1 MAKIVLVTGGAR
13 SGKSAFAEDQ
23 LADREQVCYIATGL
37 PRGDDPEWQERIRL
51 HQERRPASWT
61 TQEQYAGLAD
71 WLREQSHPVYLLDC
85 ATLLTSNRLFDLIA
99 QHFPDKLELTEEHFL
114 SRQEQS
120 FLLQLLEEE
129 WQELLST
136 IRQTNA
142 ECWIV
147 TDEVGLGIVP
157 ETRLGRFFRD
167 MQGKINQLIAKEASE
182 AYLVICGL
190 AQQLK

>member
-13 SGKSAFAEDQ
+13 SGKSAFAEEK
-23 LADREQVCYIATGL
+23 LADRERVCYIATGL
-37 PRGDDPEWQERIRL
+37 PRGEDPEWQERIRL

-71 WLREQSHPVYLLDC
+71 WLREQSHPLYLLDC

-99 QHFPDKLELTEEHFL
+99 QHFPDKLELTEENFL

-129 WQELLST
+129 WQELLSA
-136 IRQTNA
+136 IHQTDA

-167 MQGKINQLIAKEASE
+167 VQGKINQLIAKEASE

>member
-23 LADREQVCYIATGL
+23 LADREEVCYIATGL
-37 PRGDDPEWQERIRL
+37 PRGEDPEWQERIRL

-99 QHFPDKLELTEEHFL
+99 QHYPDKLELTEEYFL

-129 WQELLST
+129 WQELLSA
-136 IRQTNA
+136 IHQTDA

-167 MQGKINQLIAKEASE
+167 VQGKINQLIAKEASE

>member
-13 SGKSAFAEDQ
+13 SGKSAFAEER
-23 LADREQVCYIATGL
+23 LADRERVCYIATGL
-37 PRGDDPEWQERIRL
+37 PRGDDPEWQERIQL

-99 QHFPDKLELTEEHFL
+99 QHYPDKLELTEEHFL

-129 WQELLST
+129 WQELLSA
-136 IRQTNA
+136 IRQTDA

-167 MQGKINQLIAKEASE
+167 VQGKINQLIAKEASE

>member
-13 SGKSAFAEDQ
+13 SGKSAFAEEQ
-23 LADREQVCYIATGL
+23 LADREEVCYIATGL
-37 PRGDDPEWQERIRL
+37 PRGEDPEWQERIRL

-71 WLREQSHPVYLLDC
+71 WLREQSHPIYLLDC

-136 IRQTNA
+136 IRQIDA

-167 MQGKINQLIAKEASE
+167 VQGKINQLIAKEASE

>member
-13 SGKSAFAEDQ
+13 SGKSAFAEEQ
-23 LADREQVCYIATGL
+23 LADRERVCYIATGL
-37 PRGDDPEWQERIRL
+37 PREEDPEWQERIRL

-99 QHFPDKLELTEEHFL
+99 QHFPDKLELTEENFL

-136 IRQTNA
+136 IRQTDA

-167 MQGKINQLIAKEASE
+167 VQGKINQLIAKEASE

>member
-1 MAKIVLVTGGAR
+1 MAKIVLLTGGAR
-13 SGKSAFAEDQ
+13 SGKSAFAEER
-23 LADREQVCYIATGL
+23 LADRERVCYIATGL
-37 PRGDDPEWQERIRL
+37 PRGEDPEWQERIRL

-167 MQGKINQLIAKEASE
+167 VQGKINQLIAKEASE

>member
-13 SGKSAFAEDQ
+13 SGKSAFAEEQ
-23 LADREQVCYIATGL
+23 LADRDSVCYIATGL
-37 PRGDDPEWQERIRL
+37 PRGEDPEWQERIRL

-99 QHFPDKLELTEEHFL
+99 QHFPDKLELSEEHFL

-129 WQELLST
+129 WQELLSA

-167 MQGKINQLIAKEASE
+167 VQGKINQLIAKEASE

>member
-13 SGKSAFAEDQ
+13 SGKSAFAEEK
-23 LADREQVCYIATGL
+23 LADRERVCYIATGL
-37 PRGDDPEWQERIRL
+37 PRGEDPEWQERIRL

-99 QHFPDKLELTEEHFL
+99 QHFPDKLELTEENFL

-129 WQELLST
+129 WQELLSA

-167 MQGKINQLIAKEASE
+167 VQGKINQLIAKEASE

>member
-13 SGKSAFAEDQ
+13 SGKSAFAEEQ
-23 LADREQVCYIATGL
+23 LADRKRVCYIATGL
-37 PRGDDPEWQERIRL
+37 PRGEDPEWQERIRL

-85 ATLLTSNRLFDLIA
+85 ATLLTSNRLFDLIS
-99 QHFPDKLELTEEHFL
+99 QHFPDKLELTEENFL

-129 WQELLST
+129 WQELLSA
-136 IRQTNA
+136 IHQTDA

-167 MQGKINQLIAKEASE
+167 VQGKINQLIAKEASE

>member
-23 LADREQVCYIATGL
+23 LADREEVCYIATGL
-37 PRGDDPEWQERIRL
+37 PRGEDPEWQERIRL

-99 QHFPDKLELTEEHFL
+99 QHYPDKLELTEEYFL

-129 WQELLST
+129 WEELLSA
-136 IRQTNA
+136 IHQTDA

-167 MQGKINQLIAKEASE
+167 VQGKINQQIAKEASE

>member
-13 SGKSAFAEDQ
+13 SGKSAFAEEQ
-23 LADREQVCYIATGL
+23 LADREEVCYIATGL
-37 PRGDDPEWQERIRL
+37 PRGEDPEWQERIRL

-99 QHFPDKLELTEEHFL
+99 QHFPNKLELTEEHFL

-136 IRQTNA
+136 IRQTDA

-167 MQGKINQLIAKEASE
+167 VQGKINQLIAKEASE

>member
-13 SGKSAFAEDQ
+13 SGKSAFAEER
-23 LADREQVCYIATGL
+23 LADRERVCYIATGL
-37 PRGDDPEWQERIRL
+37 PRGEDPEWQERIRL

-99 QHFPDKLELTEEHFL
+99 QYYPDKLELTEEHFL

-136 IRQTNA
+136 IRQTDA

-167 MQGKINQLIAKEASE
+167 VQGKINQLIAKEASE

>member
-23 LADREQVCYIATGL
+23 LADREEVCYIATGL
-37 PRGDDPEWQERIRL
+37 PRGEDPEWQERIRL

-99 QHFPDKLELTEEHFL
+99 QHYPDKLELTEEYFL

-129 WQELLST
+129 WQELLSA
-136 IRQTNA
+136 IHQTDV

-167 MQGKINQLIAKEASE
+167 VQGKINQLIAKEASE

>member
-1 MAKIVLVTGGAR
+1 MTKIVLVTGGAR
-13 SGKSAFAEDQ
+13 SGKSAFAEEQ
-23 LADREQVCYIATGL
+23 LADRERVCYIATGL
-37 PRGDDPEWQERIRL
+37 PRGEDPEWQERIRL

-61 TQEQYAGLAD
+61 TQEQYAGLAE

-129 WQELLST
+129 WKELLFA
-136 IRQTNA
+136 IRHTNA

-167 MQGKINQLIAKEASE
+167 VQGKINQLIAKEASE

>member
-13 SGKSAFAEDQ
+13 SGKSAFAEER

-99 QHFPDKLELTEEHFL
+99 QHFPDKLELTEERFL

-167 MQGKINQLIAKEASE
+167 VQGKINQLIAKEASE

>member
-13 SGKSAFAEDQ
+13 SGKSAFAEEQ
-23 LADREQVCYIATGL
+23 LADRERVCYIATGL
-37 PRGDDPEWQERIRL
+37 PRGEDPEWQERIRL

-99 QHFPDKLELTEEHFL
+99 QHFPDKLELTEENFL

-120 FLLQLLEEE
+120 FLLQLLEDE

-136 IRQTNA
+136 IRQIDS

-167 MQGKINQLIAKEASE
+167 VQGKINQLIAKEASE

>member
-1 MAKIVLVTGGAR
+1 MTKIVLVTGGAR
-13 SGKSAFAEDQ
+13 SGKSAFAEEQ
-23 LADREQVCYIATGL
+23 LADRERVCYIATGL
-37 PRGDDPEWQERIRL
+37 PRGEDPEWQERIRL

-120 FLLQLLEEE
+120 FLLQFLEEE

-136 IRQTNA
+136 IRQTDA

-167 MQGKINQLIAKEASE
+167 VQGKINQLIAKEASE

>member
-13 SGKSAFAEDQ
+13 SGKSAFAEEQ
-23 LADREQVCYIATGL
+23 LADRERVCYIATGL
-37 PRGDDPEWQERIRL
+37 PRGEDPEWQERIRL

-85 ATLLTSNRLFDLIA
+85 ATLMTSNRLFDLIA

-167 MQGKINQLIAKEASE
+167 VQGKINQLIAKEASE

>member
-13 SGKSAFAEDQ
+13 SGKSAFAEEQ
-23 LADREQVCYIATGL
+23 LADRERVCYIATGL
-37 PRGDDPEWQERIRL
+37 PRGEDPEWQERIRL

-136 IRQTNA
+136 IRQTDA

-147 TDEVGLGIVP
+147 TDEVGLGIIP

-167 MQGKINQLIAKEASE
+167 VQGKINQLIAKEASE

>member
-13 SGKSAFAEDQ
+13 SGKSAFAEER
-23 LADREQVCYIATGL
+23 LADRERVCYIATGL
-37 PRGDDPEWQERIRL
+37 PRGEDPEWQERIRL

-99 QHFPDKLELTEEHFL
+99 QYFPDKLELTEENFL

-136 IRQTNA
+136 IRQTDA

-167 MQGKINQLIAKEASE
+167 VQGKINQLIAKEASE

>member
-13 SGKSAFAEDQ
+13 SGKSAFAEEQ
-23 LADREQVCYIATGL
+23 LADRERVCYIETGL
-37 PRGDDPEWQERIRL
+37 PRGEDPEWQERIRL

-99 QHFPDKLELTEEHFL
+99 QHFPDKLELSEEHFL

-167 MQGKINQLIAKEASE
+167 VQGKVNQLIAKEASE

>member
-13 SGKSAFAEDQ
+13 SGKSAFAEEQ
-23 LADREQVCYIATGL
+23 LADRERVCYIATGL
-37 PRGDDPEWQERIRL
+37 PRGEDPEWQERIRL

-129 WQELLST
+129 WQELLFA
-136 IRQTNA
+136 IRHTNA

-167 MQGKINQLIAKEASE
+167 VQGKINQLIAKEASE

>member
-13 SGKSAFAEDQ
+13 SGKSAFAEEQ
-23 LADREQVCYIATGL
+23 LADRERVCYIATGL
-37 PRGDDPEWQERIRL
+37 PRGEDPEWQERIRL

-99 QHFPDKLELTEEHFL
+99 QHFPDKLELTEENFL

-136 IRQTNA
+136 IRQTDA

-167 MQGKINQLIAKEASE
+167 VQGKINQQIAKEASE

>member
-23 LADREQVCYIATGL
+23 LADREEVCYIATGL
-37 PRGDDPEWQERIRL
+37 PRGEDPEWQERIRL

-99 QHFPDKLELTEEHFL
+99 QHYPDKLELTEEYFL

-129 WQELLST
+129 WQELLSA
-136 IRQTNA
+136 IHQTDA

-147 TDEVGLGIVP
+147 TDEIGLGIVP

-167 MQGKINQLIAKEASE
+167 VQGKINQLIAKEASE

>member
-23 LADREQVCYIATGL
+23 LADREEVCYIATGL
-37 PRGDDPEWQERIRL
+37 PRGEDPEWQERIRL

-129 WQELLST
+129 WKEVLST
-136 IRQTNA
+136 IRQTDA

-167 MQGKINQLIAKEASE
+167 VQGKINQLIAKEESE

>member
-13 SGKSAFAEDQ
+13 SGKSAFAEEQ
-23 LADREQVCYIATGL
+23 LADRERVCYIATGL
-37 PRGDDPEWQERIRL
+37 PREEDPEWQERIRL

-85 ATLLTSNRLFDLIA
+85 ATLLTSNSLFDLIA
-99 QHFPDKLELTEEHFL
+99 QHFPDKLELTEENFL

-136 IRQTNA
+136 IHQTDA

-167 MQGKINQLIAKEASE
+167 VQGKINQLIAKEASE

>member
-1 MAKIVLVTGGAR
+1 MAKIVLLTGGAR
-13 SGKSAFAEDQ
+13 SGKSAFAEER
-23 LADREQVCYIATGL
+23 LADRERVCYIATGL
-37 PRGDDPEWQERIRL
+37 PRGEDPEWQERIRL

-99 QHFPDKLELTEEHFL
+99 QHFPDKLELTEENFL

-136 IRQTNA
+136 IRQTDA

-167 MQGKINQLIAKEASE
+167 VQGKINQLIAKEASE

>member
-13 SGKSAFAEDQ
+13 SGKSAFAEEQ
-23 LADREQVCYIATGL
+23 LADRERVCYIATGL
-37 PRGDDPEWQERIRL
+37 PRGEDPEWQERIRL

-99 QHFPDKLELTEEHFL
+99 QHFPDKLELTEERFL

-129 WQELLST
+129 WQELLSA
-136 IRQTNA
+136 IRQTDA

-167 MQGKINQLIAKEASE
+167 VQGKINQLIAKEASE

>member
-1 MAKIVLVTGGAR
+1 MAKIVLVTGGSR
-13 SGKSAFAEDQ
+13 SGKSAFAEER
-23 LADREQVCYIATGL
+23 LADRERVCYIATGL
-37 PRGDDPEWQERIRL
+37 PRGEDPEWQERIRL

-71 WLREQSHPVYLLDC
+71 WLREQSYPVYLLDC

-99 QHFPDKLELTEEHFL
+99 QHSPDKLELTEENFL

-136 IRQTNA
+136 IRQTDA

-147 TDEVGLGIVP
+147 TDEVGLGIIP

-167 MQGKINQLIAKEASE
+167 VQGKINQLIAKEASE

>member
-13 SGKSAFAEDQ
+13 SGKSAFAEER
-23 LADREQVCYIATGL
+23 LADRERVCYIATGL
-37 PRGDDPEWQERIRL
+37 PRGEDPEWQERIRL

-71 WLREQSHPVYLLDC
+71 WLREQSHPIYLLDC

-129 WQELLST
+129 WQELLSA
-136 IRQTNA
+136 IRQTDA

-167 MQGKINQLIAKEASE
+167 VQGKINQLIAKEAGE

>member
-13 SGKSAFAEDQ
+13 SGKSAFAEEK
-23 LADREQVCYIATGL
+23 LADRERVCYIATGL
-37 PRGDDPEWQERIRL
+37 PRGEDPEWQERIRL

-114 SRQEQS
+114 SRQEQA

-129 WQELLST
+129 WQELLSA
-136 IRQTNA
+136 IRQADA

-167 MQGKINQLIAKEASE
+167 VQGKINQLIAKEASE

>member
-13 SGKSAFAEDQ
+13 SGKSAFAEEQ
-23 LADREQVCYIATGL
+23 LADRERVCYIATGL
-37 PRGDDPEWQERIRL
+37 PRGEDPEWQERIRL

-71 WLREQSHPVYLLDC
+71 WLQEQSHPVYLLDC

-129 WQELLST
+129 WQELLSA
-136 IRQTNA
+136 IHQTDA

-147 TDEVGLGIVP
+147 TDEIGLGIVP

-167 MQGKINQLIAKEASE
+167 VQGKINQLIAKEASE

>member
-13 SGKSAFAEDQ
+13 SGKSAFAEEQ
-23 LADREQVCYIATGL
+23 LADRERVCYIATGL
-37 PRGDDPEWQERIRL
+37 PRGEDPEWQERIRL

-99 QHFPDKLELTEEHFL
+99 QHFPDKLELTEENFL

-136 IRQTNA
+136 IRQTDA

-167 MQGKINQLIAKEASE
+167 VQGKINQLIAKEASE

>member
-1 MAKIVLVTGGAR
+1 MTKIVLVTGGAR

-23 LADREQVCYIATGL
+23 LADREEVCYIATGL
-37 PRGDDPEWQERIRL
+37 PRGEDPEWQERIRL

-99 QHFPDKLELTEEHFL
+99 QHFPDKLELTKEHFL

-129 WQELLST
+129 WQELLSA
-136 IRQTNA
+136 IRQTDA

-167 MQGKINQLIAKEASE
+167 VQGKINQLIAKEASE

>member
-13 SGKSAFAEDQ
+13 SGKSAFAEEQ
-23 LADREQVCYIATGL
+23 LADRERVCYIATGL
-37 PRGDDPEWQERIRL
+37 PRGEDPEWQERIRL

-99 QHFPDKLELTEEHFL
+99 QHYPDKLELTEEYFL

-129 WQELLST
+129 WQELLSA
-136 IRQTNA
+136 IHQTDA

-167 MQGKINQLIAKEASE
+167 VQGKINQLIAKEASE

>member
-23 LADREQVCYIATGL
+23 LADREEVCYIATGL
-37 PRGDDPEWQERIRL
+37 PRGEDPEWQERIRL

-99 QHFPDKLELTEEHFL
+99 QYYPDKLELTEEHFL

-129 WQELLST
+129 WQELLSA
-136 IRQTNA
+136 IRQTDA

-167 MQGKINQLIAKEASE
+167 VQGKINQLIAKEASE

>member
-13 SGKSAFAEDQ
+13 SGKSAFAEEQ
-23 LADREQVCYIATGL
+23 LADREEVCYIATGL
-37 PRGDDPEWQERIRL
+37 PRGEDPEWQERIRL

-99 QHFPDKLELTEEHFL
+99 QHFPDKLALTEEHFL

-129 WQELLST
+129 WQELLSA

-167 MQGKINQLIAKEASE
+167 VQGKINQLIAKEASE

>member
-13 SGKSAFAEDQ
+13 SGKSAFSEER
-23 LADREQVCYIATGL
+23 LADRERVCYIATGL
-37 PRGDDPEWQERIRL
+37 PRGEDPEWQERIRL

-71 WLREQSHPVYLLDC
+71 WLREQSHPIYLLDC

-99 QHFPDKLELTEEHFL
+99 QYFPDKLELTEEHFL

-129 WQELLST
+129 WQELLSA
-136 IRQTNA
+136 IRQTDA

-167 MQGKINQLIAKEASE
+167 VQGKINQLIAKEASE

>member
-13 SGKSAFAEDQ
+13 SGKSAFAEEQ
-23 LADREQVCYIATGL
+23 LADRERVCYIATGL
-37 PRGDDPEWQERIRL
+37 PRGEDPEWQERIRL

-99 QHFPDKLELTEEHFL
+99 QHYPDKLELTEEHFL

-129 WQELLST
+129 WQELLSA
-136 IRQTNA
+136 IHQTDV

-167 MQGKINQLIAKEASE
+167 VQGKINQLIAKEASE

>member
-13 SGKSAFAEDQ
+13 SGKSAFAEEQ
-23 LADREQVCYIATGL
+23 LADRDSVCYIATGL
-37 PRGDDPEWQERIRL
+37 PRGEDPEWQERIRL

-114 SRQEQS
+114 SQQEQS

-136 IRQTNA
+136 IRQIDS

-167 MQGKINQLIAKEASE
+167 VQGKINQLIAKEASE